1 MAEEDDNVT
10 DETKQSLIDAAC
22 RIAERFGVPVVILAA
37 VLWMAREAA
46 TSVHQTIVVPMVTSH
61 TEFLETTRETL
72 HEIGKTQTQQAETMK
87 ELAVGQRE
95 IQHELLKNRE
105 Q

>member
-1 MAEEDDNVT
+1 MAEEDDQVT
-10 DETKQSLIDAAC
+10 DETRQSIIDAAC

-46 TSVHQTIVVPMVTSH
+46 TSVHQSIVVPMVSSH

-72 HEIGKTQTQQAETMK
+72 HEIGKTQTQQAETLR
-87 ELAVGQRE
+87 ELAIGQKD
-95 IQHELLKNRE
+95 IQHELMRNK
-105 Q
+105 